1 MNFHFPATAKLTD
14 LQSGESLCAN
24 ALLARVSEWQQK
36 LDALAAKKVLLL
48 SPGNLEW
55 ALVDLACLAS
65 ETVLVPLPTYLSESQ
80 FSYILQTV
88 EPDVILSSRALELP
102 GFQLDSCYAGLW
114 LYRQQD
120 IQTQVDVGRAALALP
135 QGCQKITF
143 TSGSTGT
150 PKGVCLSAQ
159 TQFQV
164 AQSLVERI
172 GIQQPRHLCLLPLS
186 TLLENIAGIY
196 APLLAGGEV
205 LLTEEQHRG
214 FTGSSLSHPQKL
226 LALISNTKPQTL
238 ILVPELLQL
247 LVLACQQGW
256 QAPKSLLFIAVGGA
270 RVAPEL
276 LTAASKVG
284 LPVYQGYGLSEC
296 GSVVALSVKS
306 ALTANP
312 HELLAVGKTLA
323 HLQVKIVDGELWVK
337 TPFLGYLAD
346 AAEQLQASQQQTATQ
361 HTAQQQGAAMPGSG
375 WVATGDLASLDN
387 EGNLTILGRKK
398 NLLISSLGRNIHPE
412 WVEAELLKNGLIQ
425 QAVLFGDAKPYCTAL
440 VYCHNPAV
448 SQEQVQSWVDSVN
461 ASLPDYA
468 RVQKIHLLQKPLSE
482 AEGTLTANQRPK
494 RVAIAAHYAAEI
506 HAMYQSGAGT
516 TCVEAAPVSLQAA
529 TDFSV

>member
-1 MNFHFPATAKLTD
+1 MKLNFPVTARLTNA
-14 LQSGESLCAN
+14 LSGESLN
-24 ALLARVSEWQQK
+24 ASQLMARVSDWQQQ
-36 LDALAAKKVLLL
+36 LCALKAKKVLLL
-48 SPGNLEW
+48 SPGHVEW
-55 ALVDLACLAS
+55 ALVDLACIAND
-65 ETVLVPLPTYLSESQ
+65 TVLVPLPTYLSESQ
-80 FSYILQTV
+80 LSHVIQTV
-88 EPDVILSSRALELP
+88 DPDLILSSTALELV
-102 GFQLDSCYAGLW
+102 GFQIVAQ
-114 LYRQQD
+114 YRGFWIYQNPQQSD
-120 IQTQVDVGRAALALP
+120 GVVLP

-205 LLTEEQHRG
+205 LLTEENNRG
-214 FTGSSLSHPQKL
+214 FSGSNLTDPKKL
-226 LALISNTKPQTL
+226 LALISSTQPQTL

-270 RVAPEL
+270 RVAAEL
-276 LTAASKVG
+276 LTQAAAAG

-296 GSVVALSVKS
+296 GSVVALSQQS
-306 ALTANP
+306 ALSADHN
-312 HELLAVGKTLA
+312 ELLSVGQPLS

-337 TPFLGYLAD
+337 TPFLGYLAQAVETGSTMLQQD
-346 AAEQLQASQQQTATQ
+346 DVAAQ
-361 HTAQQQGAAMPGSG
+361 G
-375 WVATGDLASLDN
+375 WVATGDLASLDAK
-387 EGNLTILGRKK
+387 GNLLINGRKK

-412 WVEAELLKNGLIQ
+412 WVEAELLKNGLVQ
-425 QAVLFGDAKPYCTAL
+425 QAVLFGDAKAYCTAL
-440 VYCHNPAV
+440 LYCQNPAV
-448 SQEQVQSWVDSVN
+448 SEEQLQSWVNIVN
-461 ASLPDYA
+461 LSLPDYA
-468 RVQKIHLLQKPLSE
+468 RVQKFHRLPKPLSE

-494 RVAIAAHYAAEI
+494 RAAIATCYQAQI
-506 HAMYQSGAGT
+506 NAMYQFDSIKQSADT
-516 TCVEAAPVSLQAA
+516 TTTSFAKAIAFPV
-529 TDFSV
+529 